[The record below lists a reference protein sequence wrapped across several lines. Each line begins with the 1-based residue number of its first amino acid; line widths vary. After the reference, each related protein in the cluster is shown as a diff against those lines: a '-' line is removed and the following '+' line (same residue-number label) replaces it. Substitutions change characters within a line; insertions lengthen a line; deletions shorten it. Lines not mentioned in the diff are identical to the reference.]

1 MFKPP
6 RNVAVNTNVYGLPFA
21 QTQYFQNSTSEA
33 ITVIG
38 RDGVPITFA
47 PHSAGYCG
55 ADIFSIRI
63 LWRIRGQETLV
74 SIINNL
80 HKHMERYSPTESE
93 ITLLKE
99 ILLNNY
105 TASQNR
111 INSTVV
117 EVEFE
122 YSYTLAEIKEK
133 QNIYCQATDKFICR
147 GVYHNDLLH
156 PFSREGVAFGDGN
169 PKVLQRKISGL
180 TVEIIDNESEIN
192 QRFMFAG
199 KQVISVPVKRNQD
212 LASGVYYCIGEGLNQ
227 EKFHLTSKFCSFAEA
242 ENELGLYATREAAA
256 TGGHPELLAKQHV
269 LGLEKEI
276 DAARAETNR
285 VKELSKQEELRQTA
299 ELSRLQ
305 HELSA
310 AKAKRDL
317 EIAERDHTLETL
329 KKDNAVLKE
338 RLERRSQERADHYES
353 RSYERKDNSEM
364 AKYIP
369 AMVVAVAAGIAYF
382 MKS

>member
-1 MFKPP
+1 MFKQP
-6 RNVAVNTNVYGLPFA
+6 RNVAVNTNIYGLPFA
-21 QTQYFQNSTSEA
+21 QTHYYQNSTSEA

-55 ADIFSIRI
+55 ADIFSIRV
-63 LWRIRGQETLV
+63 LWRIRGQETLI

-80 HKHMERYSPTESE
+80 HKHMERYAPTESE
-93 ITLLKE
+93 ITLLKD

-133 QNIYCQATDKFICR
+133 ENLYCQATDKYICR
-147 GVYHNDLLH
+147 GLYHNDLLH
-156 PFSREGVAFGDGN
+156 PFSREGVAFGNSD
-169 PKVLQRKISGL
+169 PRILQRKISGL

-192 QRFMFAG
+192 QRFLFAG
-199 KQVISVPVKRNQD
+199 KQVISVPVKRDMN

-242 ENELGLYATREAAA
+242 ESILGLYASREAAA
-256 TGGHPELLAKQHV
+256 TGGHPELLAKQHI

-276 DAARAETNR
+276 GQARAETNL
-285 VKELSKQEELRQTA
+285 VKEQARQEEIKRAA
-299 ELSRLQ
+299 ELAQLQ
-305 HELSA
+305 HELAS

-369 AMVVAVAAGIAYF
+369 AMVVAVAAGVAYF